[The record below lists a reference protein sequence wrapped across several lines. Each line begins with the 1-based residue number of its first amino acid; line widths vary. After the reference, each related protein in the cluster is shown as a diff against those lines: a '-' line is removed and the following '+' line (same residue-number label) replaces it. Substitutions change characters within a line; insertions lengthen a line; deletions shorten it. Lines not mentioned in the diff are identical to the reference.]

1 MYSVSQVRNLSN
13 IKQRLRATLTTW
25 NGASREDNRKKF
37 FEYLGIRMRQRRL
50 ELGYTQ
56 TRIANICKCT
66 FQQVQKREKGINKIP
81 LDDLIILCEATHTDL
96 DYFFRPL
103 RKLNKKLYVNGRE
116 NVHRYTSKKYKY
128 NKTKTPCYSHRL
140 EWCK

>member
-1 MYSVSQVRNLSN
+1 MYTVSQVRHLSN

-37 FEYLGIRMRQRRL
+37 YEYLGIRMRQRRL

-66 FQQVQKREKGINKIP
+66 FQQVQKREKGSNKIP

-103 RKLNKKLYVNGRE
+103 RKLNKKLYINGRD
-116 NVHRYTSKKYKY
+116 ND
-128 NKTKTPCYSHRL
+128 
-140 EWCK
+140 

>member
-1 MYSVSQVRNLSN
+1 MYTDTQVRNISI
-13 IKQRLRATLTTW
+13 IKQRLRATLTAW
-25 NGASREDNRKKF
+25 NGASRDENKRKF
-37 FEYLGIRMRQRRL
+37 YEYLGIRMRQRRL

-66 FQQVQKREKGINKIP
+66 FQQVQKREKGSNKIP

-103 RKLNKKLYVNGRE
+103 RKLNKKLYNNGRDDE
-116 NVHRYTSKKYKY
+116 
-128 NKTKTPCYSHRL
+128 
-140 EWCK
+140 

>member
-1 MYSVSQVRNLSN
+1 MYTDSQVRNISN

-56 TRIANICKCT
+56 TRIARICNCT
-66 FQQVQKREKGINKIP
+66 FQQIQKREKGNNKIP
-81 LDDLIILCEATHTDL
+81 IDDLIIFCEATNTDW

-103 RKLNKKLYVNGRE
+103 KKLNKKLYNGRNDE
-116 NVHRYTSKKYKY
+116 
-128 NKTKTPCYSHRL
+128 
-140 EWCK
+140 